1 MAYSKDTREMV
12 LKYLSKGHSYEEA
25 HKELGVSVSSM
36 KEWKRLLNETGSL
49 EKRSRERPA
58 IKFHD
63 EELKA
68 YIEKHPDA
76 MLLDIAKKFG
86 GSTSGAFDAL
96 KRVGITLKKRTF
108 LHRKR

>member
-25 HKELGVSVSSM
+25 RKELGVSTSSI
-36 KEWKRLLNETGSL
+36 KAWKRLLNETGSL
-49 EKRSRERPA
+49 EKRSKERPA

-68 YIEKHPDA
+68 YVEKHPDA
-76 MLLDIAKKFG
+76 MLLDIAKNLVVQLRER
-86 GSTSGAFDAL
+86 SML
-96 KRVGITLKKRTF
+96 
-108 LHRKR
+108 

>member
-36 KEWKRLLNETGSL
+36 KAWKRLLNETGSL
-49 EKRSRERPA
+49 EKRSRERLA

-76 MLLDIAKKFG
+76 MLSDIAKKFG

-96 KRVGITLKKRTF
+96 KRLGISLKKRTF
-108 LHRKR
+108 LH